1 MGAICPAGCDLLP
14 IALVERR
21 FILFTYTVSGWC
33 DLLVPTTPSALV
45 RIGEEVLNTWPEF
58 LANKPVNT
66 QAEIGAYEHLWQ
78 QPNSSTKKL
87 AKLFEAHPGSLPSDL
102 VDNEIAER
110 TAMEVVKQFAVS
122 GIKRFGVR
130 INGTHDYPSRL
141 RDATEPVEI
150 LYYLGSWEL
159 AEAPRRVAV
168 VGTRNVSPEGV
179 ARTRRLVRALV
190 EHDFTVVSGLAK
202 GVDTIAHQTAIEY
215 GGRTIAVI
223 GTPISEVYPKE
234 NAELQRRI
242 AEEFLLISQVPV
254 LRYKSQTWKGNR
266 YFFPERNKTMSALS
280 EATIIVEA
288 SETSGTLIQ
297 AQAALKQGRKLFILE
312 SNFNNPAIT
321 WPAKFEKLGAIRV
334 REFEDIKRELA

>member
-1 MGAICPAGCDLLP
+1 M
-14 IALVERR
+14 
-21 FILFTYTVSGWC
+21 
-33 DLLVPTTPSALV
+33 SA
-45 RIGEEVLNTWPEF
+45 WPEL

-66 QAEIGAYEHLWQ
+66 RAEIGAYEHLWQ
-78 QPNSSTKKL
+78 QPNSNTKRL
-87 AKLFEAHPGSLPSDL
+87 AELFGAHPGSLPSDL
-102 VDNEIAER
+102 VDEE
-110 TAMEVVKQFAVS
+110 TAQRVAQEVVTHFAKR

-141 RDATEPVEI
+141 RDATEPVEF
-150 LYYLGSWEL
+150 LYFLGSWEL

-168 VGTRNVSPEGV
+168 VGTRKVTPEGA
-179 ARTRRLVRALV
+179 ARTRKLVRALV
-190 EHDFTVVSGLAK
+190 ERDFTIVSGLAQ
-202 GVDTIAHQTAIEY
+202 GVDTIAHETAIEL

-242 AEEFLLISQVPV
+242 ATEYLLVSQVPV
-254 LRYKSQTWKGNR
+254 LRYRAQGPNGNR
-266 YFFPERNKTMSALS
+266 LFFPERNKTMSALS

-297 AQAALKQGRKLFILE
+297 AKAALDQGRKLFILE
-312 SNFNNPAIT
+312 SNFNNPAVT

-334 REFEDIKRELA
+334 REFEDILRVLA